1 MSNSAARIMMLIG
14 LLGIASGTI
23 ASTCVIIEEG
33 PDDMYEEPGNNYEA
47 MEEQE
52 YEIEEESDR

>member
-1 MSNSAARIMMLIG
+1 MSPSAARIIMLVV
-14 LLGIASGTI
+14 LLAIASGTI
-23 ASTCVIIEEG
+23 GSTCVIVEEG
-33 PDDMYEEPGNNYEA
+33 PDDMYDDPGENYEA

>member
-1 MSNSAARIMMLIG
+1 MSPSAARIIMLVVV
-14 LLGIASGTI
+14 LAIASGTI
-23 ASTCVIIEEG
+23 GSTCVIVEEG
-33 PDDMYEEPGNNYEA
+33 PDDMYDDPGNNYEA

>member
-1 MSNSAARIMMLIG
+1 MTHSAARIVVLAVV
-14 LLGIASGTI
+14 LAIASGTI
-23 ASTCVIIEEG
+23 GSTCVIVEEG
-33 PDDMYEEPGNNYEA
+33 PDDMYDDPGENYEA

>member
-1 MSNSAARIMMLIG
+1 MMLAG

-23 ASTCVIIEEG
+23 GSTCVIVEEG